1 MSIRYLSILVIA
13 VLMLIPAFTA
23 DNPTVMV
30 TSYHISPEV
39 VTPSDAVSIT
49 VTLANTADQASRT
62 ASTTTG
68 PGVSGSI
75 SESLTTPVN
84 AYIESAILKTT
95 DFQVVNGWYEDIGEI
110 GPGQS
115 VNLTFF
121 LTAPGTSGVYFP
133 EAWIRIRD
141 SGSVKYPIPVN
152 VNSPYALSKKPS
164 FKITRT
170 LPDQITPGTSFTLG
184 VDLTNEG
191 RSKAHDITVLIE
203 TPEHSIT
210 SLTPE
215 QFYIREIAPG
225 DTSHLNLS
233 FATDTDI
240 PVGII
245 QFPLTV
251 KFLTT
256 DNTGYEQKAQ
266 IGIRI
271 QGKGEIGI
279 SKYQISPQEIKTGDT
294 FSLII
299 RLENTG
305 TDDAKS
311 VRAALDIPFEGIK
324 EAFVGTIE
332 PDNDAPAVFTLKA
345 TRPGEVFYTLNV
357 TFQDDYGK
365 HSITEP
371 LSLSVQQTNGSA
383 VLVPVLILIVAAIAV
398 FLYRRRSSP

>member
-1 MSIRYLSILVIA
+1 MTIRSFSILVIA
-13 VLMLIPAFTA
+13 LIFLIPALVA

-30 TSYHISPEV
+30 TGYHISPEV
-39 VTPSDAVSIT
+39 VMPSDAVSIT
-49 VTLANTADQASRT
+49 VTLTNTAEQASRT
-62 ASTTTG
+62 ASSTTG
-68 PGVSGSI
+68 ADAGGSL

-84 AYIESAILKTT
+84 AYIESATLKAK
-95 DFQVVNGWYEDIGEI
+95 DFQVLNGWYEDIGEI

-133 EAWIRIRD
+133 EAWIRIRN
-141 SGSVKYPIPVN
+141 SGSVKYPVPVN

-164 FKITRT
+164 FRITRAV
-170 LPDQITPGTSFTLG
+170 PDQIIPGTSFNLT

-191 RSKAHDITVLIE
+191 QSKAHDISVLIE
-203 TPEHSIT
+203 TPEHSIS

-215 QFYIREIAPG
+215 QYYIRELGP
-225 DTSHLNLS
+225 DESYHLNLS
-233 FATDTDI
+233 FATDKDI

-245 QFPLTV
+245 QFPLSITY
-251 KFLTT
+251 LTS
-256 DNTGYEQKAQ
+256 DNTRSEQRSQ

-279 SKYQISPQEIKTGDT
+279 SKYQVSPQQIQTGDT
-294 FSLII
+294 FSLIV

-311 VRAALDIPFEGIK
+311 VRASLDIPFEGIR

-332 PDNDAPAVFTLKA
+332 PDNDAPAVFTLRA
-345 TRPGEVFYTLNV
+345 TRSGEIAYLLNV
-357 TFQDDYGK
+357 SFTDDYGK
-365 HSITEP
+365 HTISEP
-371 LSLSVQQTNGSA
+371 LSLSVKEKNGTTT
-383 VLVPVLILIVAAIAV
+383 LVLIFVIVIAAGA
-398 FLYRRRSSP
+398 FLLYKRRNAP